1 MYKLGDDKS
10 KRLVEGQKSAW
21 ERGGE
26 DGRKG
31 ESTYGSEGVKI
42 DKSAD

>member
-21 ERGGE
+21 KRGGE

-42 DKSAD
+42 DESAD

>member
-1 MYKLGDDKS
+1 MYKLGDAKS
-10 KRLVEGQKSAW
+10 KRLVEGQRSAL

-26 DGRKG
+26 DVRKG

-42 DKSAD
+42 NESAD